1 MPKFKV
7 TVELHAA
14 DIMQAQIAKQGVQN
28 VLNELAEHQG
38 FLIELS
44 DAQVAHS
51 YKQKIMSIINNPIVK
66 ALASK
71 MK

>member
-7 TVELHAA
+7 TVELHAT
-14 DIMQAQIAKQGVQN
+14 DIMQAQIAKEGVQN
-28 VLNELAEHQG
+28 VLNELAEHQS

-44 DAQVAHS
+44 DASVAHA
-51 YKQKIMSIINNPIVK
+51 YKTKIMGIINNPIVK